1 MEKLKEIVS
10 KVFDTD
16 INIKTRKRNNV
27 EARMIFSKILRE
39 DGNTF
44 ESIGKAINKDHATI
58 IYYANQASI
67 LIKQSIELSNKYLE
81 CKNCYINNLDVEVK
95 ESTPIDRK
103 AENEIS
109 ELKFLVNQLTS
120 ERREIIKVQEKYNR
134 IKKIINLVAERTH
147 LGKEEFIERKIKE
160 MFNGI

>member
-10 KVFDTD
+10 QVFETN

-44 ESIGKAINKDHATI
+44 ESIGNAINKDHSTI
-58 IYYANQASI
+58 VYYVNQASV
-67 LIKQSIELSNKYLE
+67 LIKQSIELSDKYLE
-81 CKNCYINNLDVEVK
+81 CKNCYIDNLDVVLPQMK
-95 ESTPIDRK
+95 YD
-103 AENEIS
+103 
-109 ELKFLVNQLTS
+109 ELKNEAIELKLLINQLTI
-120 ERREIIKVQEKYNR
+120 ERNEIIKVQEKYNR

-147 LGKEEFIERKIKE
+147 VGKEEFIERKINQ

>member
-27 EARMIFSKILRE
+27 EARMMFSKILRE

-44 ESIGKAINKDHATI
+44 ESIGKAINKDHSTI
-58 IYYANQASI
+58 VYYVNQASV
-67 LIKQSIELSNKYLE
+67 LIKQSIELSDKYLE
-81 CKNCYINNLDVEVK
+81 CKNCYIDNLDVVLPQMKYDELKDEVV
-95 ESTPIDRK
+95 
-103 AENEIS
+103 
-109 ELKFLVNQLTS
+109 ELKFLVNKLAS
-120 ERREIIKVQEKYNR
+120 ERNEIIKVQEKYNR

-147 LGKEEFIERKIKE
+147 VGKEEFIERKINQ

>member
-10 KVFDTD
+10 KVFETN

-44 ESIGKAINKDHATI
+44 ESIGKAINKDHSTI
-58 IYYANQASI
+58 VYYVNQASS
-67 LIKQSIELSNKYLE
+67 LIKQSIELSDKYLE
-81 CKNCYINNLDVEVK
+81 CKNCYIDNLDVVLPQMK
-95 ESTPIDRK
+95 YD
-103 AENEIS
+103 
-109 ELKFLVNQLTS
+109 ELKNEVLELKLLINQLTI
-120 ERREIIKVQEKYNR
+120 ERNKTIKVQEKYNR

-147 LGKEEFIERKIKE
+147 VGKEEFIERKINQ

>member
-10 KVFDTD
+10 QVFDTD

-39 DGNTF
+39 DGSTF
-44 ESIGKAINKDHATI
+44 ESIGKAINKDHSTI
-58 IYYANQASI
+58 VYYVNQASS
-67 LIKQSIELSNKYLE
+67 LIKQSIELSDKYLE
-81 CKNCYINNLDVEVK
+81 CKNCYIDNLDVVLPQMKYDELKDEVV
-95 ESTPIDRK
+95 
-103 AENEIS
+103 
-109 ELKFLVNQLTS
+109 ELKFLVNKLAS
-120 ERREIIKVQEKYNR
+120 ERNEIIKVQEKYNR

-147 LGKEEFIERKIKE
+147 VGKEEFIERKINQ

>member
-10 KVFDTD
+10 KVFETN

-44 ESIGKAINKDHATI
+44 ESIGKAINKDHSTI
-58 IYYANQASI
+58 VYYVNQASV
-67 LIKQSIELSNKYLE
+67 LIKQSIELSDKYLE
-81 CKNCYINNLDVEVK
+81 CKNCYIDNLDVVLPQMKYDELKDEVV
-95 ESTPIDRK
+95 
-103 AENEIS
+103 
-109 ELKFLVNQLTS
+109 ELKFLVNKLAS
-120 ERREIIKVQEKYNR
+120 ERNEIIKVQEKYNR

-147 LGKEEFIERKIKE
+147 VGKEEFIERKINQ

>member
-10 KVFDTD
+10 QVFETN

-44 ESIGKAINKDHATI
+44 ESIGKAINKDHSTI
-58 IYYANQASI
+58 VYYVNQAST
-67 LIKQSIELSNKYLE
+67 LIKQSIELSDKYLE
-81 CKNCYINNLDVEVK
+81 CKNCYIDNLDVVLPQMK
-95 ESTPIDRK
+95 YD
-103 AENEIS
+103 
-109 ELKFLVNQLTS
+109 ELKNEVLELKLLINQLTI
-120 ERREIIKVQEKYNR
+120 ERNKIIKVQEKYNR

-147 LGKEEFIERKIKE
+147 VGKEEFIEKKINQ

>member
-44 ESIGKAINKDHATI
+44 ESIGKAINKDHSTI
-58 IYYANQASI
+58 VYYVNQASV
-67 LIKQSIELSNKYLE
+67 LIKQSIELSDKYLE
-81 CKNCYINNLDVEVK
+81 CKNCYIDNLDVVLPQMK
-95 ESTPIDRK
+95 YD
-103 AENEIS
+103 
-109 ELKFLVNQLTS
+109 ELKNEVLELKLLINQLTI
-120 ERREIIKVQEKYNR
+120 ERNEIIKVQEKYNR

-147 LGKEEFIERKIKE
+147 VGKEEFIERKINQ

>member
-10 KVFDTD
+10 KVFGTD

-44 ESIGKAINKDHATI
+44 ESIGKAINKDHSTI
-58 IYYANQASI
+58 VYYVNQASV
-67 LIKQSIELSNKYLE
+67 LIKQSIELSDKYLE
-81 CKNCYINNLDVEVK
+81 CKNCYIDNLDVVLPQMK
-95 ESTPIDRK
+95 YD
-103 AENEIS
+103 
-109 ELKFLVNQLTS
+109 ELKNEVLELKLLINQLTI
-120 ERREIIKVQEKYNR
+120 ERNEIIKVQEKYNR

-147 LGKEEFIERKIKE
+147 VGKEEFIERKINQ

>member
-10 KVFDTD
+10 QVFETN

-44 ESIGKAINKDHATI
+44 ESIGKAINKDHSTI

-81 CKNCYINNLDVEVK
+81 CKNCYINNLDVVLPQMK
-95 ESTPIDRK
+95 YD
-103 AENEIS
+103 
-109 ELKFLVNQLTS
+109 ELKNEVVELKALINQLTT
-120 ERREIIKVQEKYNR
+120 ERNEIIKVKEKYNR

-147 LGKEEFIERKIKE
+147 VGKEEFIEKKINQ

>member
-10 KVFDTD
+10 QVFDTD

-39 DGNTF
+39 DGSTLQA
-44 ESIGKAINKDHATI
+44 IGKAINKDHSTV
-58 IYYANQASI
+58 IYYVNQASN

-81 CKNCYINNLDVEVK
+81 CKNCYINILDVVLPQMK
-95 ESTPIDRK
+95 YD
-103 AENEIS
+103 
-109 ELKFLVNQLTS
+109 ELKNEVVELKALINQLTA
-120 ERREIIKVQEKYNR
+120 ERNEIIKVKEKYNR

-147 LGKEEFIERKIKE
+147 VGKEEFIERKINQ

>member
-44 ESIGKAINKDHATI
+44 ESIGKAINKDHSTI
-58 IYYANQASI
+58 VYYVNQASV
-67 LIKQSIELSNKYLE
+67 LIKQSIELSDKYLE
-81 CKNCYINNLDVEVK
+81 CKNCYIDNLDVVLPQMKYDELKDEVV
-95 ESTPIDRK
+95 
-103 AENEIS
+103 
-109 ELKFLVNQLTS
+109 ELKFLVNKLAS
-120 ERREIIKVQEKYNR
+120 ERNEIIKVQEKYNR

-147 LGKEEFIERKIKE
+147 VGKEEFIERKINQ

>member
-10 KVFDTD
+10 QVFDTN

-44 ESIGKAINKDHATI
+44 ESIGKAINKDHSTI
-58 IYYANQASI
+58 VYYVNQASV
-67 LIKQSIELSNKYLE
+67 LIKQSIELSDKYLE
-81 CKNCYINNLDVEVK
+81 CKNCYIDNLDVVLPQMK
-95 ESTPIDRK
+95 YD
-103 AENEIS
+103 
-109 ELKFLVNQLTS
+109 ELKNEVLELKLLINKLTI
-120 ERREIIKVQEKYNR
+120 ERNEIIKVQEKYNR

-147 LGKEEFIERKIKE
+147 VGKEEFIERKINQ

>member
-10 KVFDTD
+10 QVFETN

-44 ESIGKAINKDHATI
+44 ESIGNAINKDHSTI
-58 IYYANQASI
+58 VYYVNQASV
-67 LIKQSIELSNKYLE
+67 LIKQSIELSDKYLE
-81 CKNCYINNLDVEVK
+81 CKNCYIDNLDVVLPQMK
-95 ESTPIDRK
+95 YD
-103 AENEIS
+103 
-109 ELKFLVNQLTS
+109 ELKNEALELKLLINQLTI
-120 ERREIIKVQEKYNR
+120 ERNEIIKVQEKYNR

-147 LGKEEFIERKIKE
+147 VGKEEFIEKKINQ

>member
-10 KVFDTD
+10 QVFDTD

-27 EARMIFSKILRE
+27 EARMIFSRILRE
-39 DGNTF
+39 DGSTF
-44 ESIGKAINKDHATI
+44 QAIGKAINKDHATV
-58 IYYANQASI
+58 IYYVNQASN

-81 CKNCYINNLDVEVK
+81 CKNCYINNLDVVLPQMK
-95 ESTPIDRK
+95 YD
-103 AENEIS
+103 
-109 ELKFLVNQLTS
+109 ELKNEVVELKALINQLTT
-120 ERREIIKVQEKYNR
+120 ERNEIIKVQEKYNR

-147 LGKEEFIERKIKE
+147 VGKEEFIERKINE

>member
-10 KVFDTD
+10 KVFETN

-44 ESIGKAINKDHATI
+44 ESIGNAINKDHSTI
-58 IYYANQASI
+58 VYYVNQASV
-67 LIKQSIELSNKYLE
+67 LIKQSIELSDKYLE
-81 CKNCYINNLDVEVK
+81 CKNCYIDNLDVVLPQMK
-95 ESTPIDRK
+95 YD
-103 AENEIS
+103 
-109 ELKFLVNQLTS
+109 ELKNEAIELKLLINQLTI
-120 ERREIIKVQEKYNR
+120 ERNEIIKVQEKYNR

-147 LGKEEFIERKIKE
+147 VGKEEFIERKINQ

>member
-10 KVFDTD
+10 KVFDTN

-27 EARMIFSKILRE
+27 EARMVFSKILRE

-44 ESIGKAINKDHATI
+44 ESIGNAINKDHSTI
-58 IYYANQASI
+58 VYYVNQASV
-67 LIKQSIELSNKYLE
+67 LIKQSIELSDKYLE
-81 CKNCYINNLDVEVK
+81 CKNCYIDNLDVVLPQMK
-95 ESTPIDRK
+95 YD
-103 AENEIS
+103 
-109 ELKFLVNQLTS
+109 ELKNEVLELKLLINQLTI
-120 ERREIIKVQEKYNR
+120 ERNEIIKVQEKYNR

-147 LGKEEFIERKIKE
+147 VGKEEFIERKINQ

>member
-10 KVFDTD
+10 QVFDTN

-44 ESIGKAINKDHATI
+44 ESIGKAINKDHSTI
-58 IYYANQASI
+58 VYYVNQASV
-67 LIKQSIELSNKYLE
+67 LIKQSIELSDKYLE
-81 CKNCYINNLDVEVK
+81 CKNCYIDNLDVVLPQMKYDEIKNEVL
-95 ESTPIDRK
+95 
-103 AENEIS
+103 
-109 ELKFLVNQLTS
+109 ELKLLINQLTI
-120 ERREIIKVQEKYNR
+120 ERNEIIKVQEKYNR

-147 LGKEEFIERKIKE
+147 VGKEEFIERKINE

>member
-10 KVFDTD
+10 KVFDTN

-44 ESIGKAINKDHATI
+44 ESIGNAINKDHSTI
-58 IYYANQASI
+58 VYYVNQASV
-67 LIKQSIELSNKYLE
+67 LIKQSIELSDKYLE
-81 CKNCYINNLDVEVK
+81 CKNCYIDNLDVVLPQMK
-95 ESTPIDRK
+95 YD
-103 AENEIS
+103 
-109 ELKFLVNQLTS
+109 ELKNEVLELKLLINQLTI
-120 ERREIIKVQEKYNR
+120 ERNEIIKVQEKYNR

-147 LGKEEFIERKIKE
+147 VGKEEFIEKKINQ

>member
-10 KVFDTD
+10 KVFDTN

-44 ESIGKAINKDHATI
+44 ESIGNAINKDHSTI
-58 IYYANQASI
+58 VYYVNQASV
-67 LIKQSIELSNKYLE
+67 LIKQSIELSDKYLE
-81 CKNCYINNLDVEVK
+81 CKNCYIDNLDVVLPQMK
-95 ESTPIDRK
+95 YH
-103 AENEIS
+103 
-109 ELKFLVNQLTS
+109 ELKNEAIELKLLINQLTI
-120 ERREIIKVQEKYNR
+120 ERNEIIKVQEKYNR

-147 LGKEEFIERKIKE
+147 VGKEEFIERKINQ

>member
-10 KVFDTD
+10 QVFDTD

-44 ESIGKAINKDHATI
+44 ESIGKAINKDHSTI
-58 IYYANQASI
+58 VYYVNQASS
-67 LIKQSIELSNKYLE
+67 LIKQSIELSDKYLE
-81 CKNCYINNLDVEVK
+81 CKNCYIDNLDVVLPQMK
-95 ESTPIDRK
+95 YD
-103 AENEIS
+103 
-109 ELKFLVNQLTS
+109 ELKNEVLELKLLINQLTI
-120 ERREIIKVQEKYNR
+120 ERNKTIKVQEKYNR

-147 LGKEEFIERKIKE
+147 VGKEEFIERKINQ

>member
-10 KVFDTD
+10 QVFDTN

-44 ESIGKAINKDHATI
+44 ESIGKAINKDHSTI
-58 IYYANQASI
+58 VYYVNQASV
-67 LIKQSIELSNKYLE
+67 LIKQSIELSDKYLE
-81 CKNCYINNLDVEVK
+81 CKNCYIDNLDVVLPQMK
-95 ESTPIDRK
+95 YD
-103 AENEIS
+103 
-109 ELKFLVNQLTS
+109 ELKNEVLELKLLINQLTI
-120 ERREIIKVQEKYNR
+120 ERNEIIKVQEKYNR

-147 LGKEEFIERKIKE
+147 FGKEEFVERKINE

>member
-10 KVFDTD
+10 KVFETN

-44 ESIGKAINKDHATI
+44 ESIGNAINKDHSTI
-58 IYYANQASI
+58 VYYVNQASV
-67 LIKQSIELSNKYLE
+67 LIKQSIELSDKYLE
-81 CKNCYINNLDVEVK
+81 CKNCYIDNLDVVLPQMK
-95 ESTPIDRK
+95 YD
-103 AENEIS
+103 
-109 ELKFLVNQLTS
+109 ELKNEVLELKLLINQLTI
-120 ERREIIKVQEKYNR
+120 ERNEIIKVQEKYNR

-147 LGKEEFIERKIKE
+147 VGKEEFIEKKINQ

>member
-10 KVFDTD
+10 KVFDTN

-44 ESIGKAINKDHATI
+44 ESIGNAINKDHSTI
-58 IYYANQASI
+58 VYYVNQASV
-67 LIKQSIELSNKYLE
+67 LIKQSIELSDKYLE
-81 CKNCYINNLDVEVK
+81 CKNCYIDNLDVVLPQMK
-95 ESTPIDRK
+95 YD
-103 AENEIS
+103 
-109 ELKFLVNQLTS
+109 ELKNEALELKLLINQLTI
-120 ERREIIKVQEKYNR
+120 ERNEIIKVQEKYNR

-147 LGKEEFIERKIKE
+147 VGKEEFIERKINQ

>member
-10 KVFDTD
+10 QVFDTN

-44 ESIGKAINKDHATI
+44 ESIGNAINKDHSTI
-58 IYYANQASI
+58 VYYVNQASV
-67 LIKQSIELSNKYLE
+67 LIKQSIELSDKYLE
-81 CKNCYINNLDVEVK
+81 CKNCYIDNLDVVLPQMK
-95 ESTPIDRK
+95 YD
-103 AENEIS
+103 
-109 ELKFLVNQLTS
+109 ELKNEAIELKLLINQLTI
-120 ERREIIKVQEKYNR
+120 ERNEIIKVQEKYNR

-147 LGKEEFIERKIKE
+147 VGKEEFIERKINQ

>member
-10 KVFDTD
+10 QVFDTD

-39 DGNTF
+39 DGSTLQA
-44 ESIGKAINKDHATI
+44 IGKAINKDHSTV
-58 IYYANQASI
+58 IYYVNQASN

-81 CKNCYINNLDVEVK
+81 CKNCYINNLDVVLPQMK
-95 ESTPIDRK
+95 YD
-103 AENEIS
+103 
-109 ELKFLVNQLTS
+109 ELKNEVVELKDLINQLTE
-120 ERREIIKVQEKYNR
+120 ERNEIIKVKEKYNR

-147 LGKEEFIERKIKE
+147 VGKEEFIEKK
-160 MFNGI
+160 NKSDV

>member
-44 ESIGKAINKDHATI
+44 ESIGKAINKDHSTI
-58 IYYANQASI
+58 VYYVNQASI
-67 LIKQSIELSNKYLE
+67 LIKQSIELSDKYLE
-81 CKNCYINNLDVEVK
+81 CKSCYINNLDVVLPQMKYDELKREVV
-95 ESTPIDRK
+95 
-103 AENEIS
+103 
-109 ELKFLVNQLTS
+109 ELKFLCNRLAT
-120 ERREIIKVQEKYNR
+120 ERNEIIKVQEKYNR

-147 LGKEEFIERKIKE
+147 FGKEEFVERKINE

>member
-10 KVFDTD
+10 KVFDTN

-44 ESIGKAINKDHATI
+44 ESIGKAINKDHSTI
-58 IYYANQASI
+58 VYYVNQASV
-67 LIKQSIELSNKYLE
+67 LIKQSIELSDKYLE
-81 CKNCYINNLDVEVK
+81 CKNCYIDNLDVVLPQMKYDEIKNEVL
-95 ESTPIDRK
+95 
-103 AENEIS
+103 
-109 ELKFLVNQLTS
+109 ELKLLINQLTI
-120 ERREIIKVQEKYNR
+120 ERNKIIKVQEKYNR

-147 LGKEEFIERKIKE
+147 VGKEEFIERKINQ

>member
-10 KVFDTD
+10 QVFDTD

-44 ESIGKAINKDHATI
+44 ESIGKAINKDHSTI
-58 IYYANQASI
+58 VYYVNQASV
-67 LIKQSIELSNKYLE
+67 LIKQSIELSDKYLE
-81 CKNCYINNLDVEVK
+81 CKNCYIDNLDVVLPQMKYDELKDEVV
-95 ESTPIDRK
+95 
-103 AENEIS
+103 
-109 ELKFLVNQLTS
+109 ELKFLVNKLAS
-120 ERREIIKVQEKYNR
+120 EKNEIIKVQEKYNR

-147 LGKEEFIERKIKE
+147 VGKEEFIERKINQ

>member
-10 KVFDTD
+10 QVFDTD

-44 ESIGKAINKDHATI
+44 ESIGKAINKDHSTI
-58 IYYANQASI
+58 VYYVNQASV
-67 LIKQSIELSNKYLE
+67 LIKQSIELSDKYLE
-81 CKNCYINNLDVEVK
+81 CKNCYIDNLDVVLPQMKYDELKDEVV
-95 ESTPIDRK
+95 
-103 AENEIS
+103 
-109 ELKFLVNQLTS
+109 ELKFLVNKLAS
-120 ERREIIKVQEKYNR
+120 ERNEIIKVQEKYNR

-147 LGKEEFIERKIKE
+147 VGKEEFIERKINE

>member
-10 KVFDTD
+10 QVFNTD

-39 DGNTF
+39 DRKTFQYIGN
-44 ESIGKAINKDHATI
+44 AINKDHATI
-58 IYYANQASI
+58 MYYVNQAAI
-67 LIKQSIELSNKYLE
+67 LIKQYSDIESKYLE
-81 CKNCYINNLDVEVK
+81 CKNCYINDLDVVSPEIK
-95 ESTPIDRK
+95 YDEMK
-103 AENEIS
+103 NEIS

-120 ERREIIKVQEKYNR
+120 ERKEIIKVQKKYNR

-147 LGKEEFIERKIKE
+147 FGKEEFVERKINE

>member
-10 KVFDTD
+10 KVFETN

-44 ESIGKAINKDHATI
+44 ESIGKAINKDHSTI
-58 IYYANQASI
+58 VYYVNQASV
-67 LIKQSIELSNKYLE
+67 LIKQSIELSDKYLE
-81 CKNCYINNLDVEVK
+81 CKNCYIDNLDVVLPQMKYDEIKNEVL
-95 ESTPIDRK
+95 
-103 AENEIS
+103 
-109 ELKFLVNQLTS
+109 ELKLLINQLTI
-120 ERREIIKVQEKYNR
+120 ERNEIIKVQEKYNR

-147 LGKEEFIERKIKE
+147 VGKEEFIERKINQ

>member
-10 KVFDTD
+10 KVFDTN

-44 ESIGKAINKDHATI
+44 ESIGKAINKDHSTI
-58 IYYANQASI
+58 VYYVNQASV
-67 LIKQSIELSNKYLE
+67 LIKQSIELSDKYLE
-81 CKNCYINNLDVEVK
+81 CKNCYIDNLDVVLPQMK
-95 ESTPIDRK
+95 YD
-103 AENEIS
+103 
-109 ELKFLVNQLTS
+109 ELKNEVLELKLLINQLTI
-120 ERREIIKVQEKYNR
+120 ERNEIIKVQEKYNR

-147 LGKEEFIERKIKE
+147 VGKEEFIERKINQ

>member
-10 KVFDTD
+10 KVFDTN

-44 ESIGKAINKDHATI
+44 ESIGNAINKDHSTI
-58 IYYANQASI
+58 VYYVNQASV
-67 LIKQSIELSNKYLE
+67 LIKQSIELSDKYLE
-81 CKNCYINNLDVEVK
+81 CKNCYIDNLDVVLPQMK
-95 ESTPIDRK
+95 YD
-103 AENEIS
+103 
-109 ELKFLVNQLTS
+109 ELKNEAIELKLLINQLTI
-120 ERREIIKVQEKYNR
+120 ERNEIIKVQEKYNR

-147 LGKEEFIERKIKE
+147 VGKEEFIERKINQ

>member
-10 KVFDTD
+10 QVFETN

-44 ESIGKAINKDHATI
+44 ESIGKAINKDHSTI
-58 IYYANQASI
+58 VYYVNQASV
-67 LIKQSIELSNKYLE
+67 LIKQSIELSDKYLE
-81 CKNCYINNLDVEVK
+81 CKNCYIDNLDVVLPQMK
-95 ESTPIDRK
+95 YD
-103 AENEIS
+103 
-109 ELKFLVNQLTS
+109 ELKNEVLELKLLINQLTI
-120 ERREIIKVQEKYNR
+120 ERNKTIKVQEKYNR

-147 LGKEEFIERKIKE
+147 VGKEEFIERKINQ